1 MGLDEEEENDEEGE
15 GDEAEDFGDD
25 GVMGCDEVFTL
36 SRKPALAGRVG
47 ALVVVH
53 AEIPLS
59 AVVRHT
65 VLIAGAEFEG
75 GEVIHLRRVR

>member
-47 ALVVVH
+47 ALVVCQAKGELC
-53 AEIPLS
+53 AE
-59 AVVRHT
+59 VVF
-65 VLIAGAEFEG
+65 VEES
-75 GEVIHLRRVR
+75 VIHLRRVR